1 MVRSLSVR
9 DCEKLMNEVL
19 ELNTAESIEYCVRWR
34 LKEFLM
40 GISCEFM
47 LDALF
52 DDPSIA
58 GKIEDV
64 L

>member
-34 LKEFLM
+34 LKELLT
-40 GISCEFM
+40 GTPCEPM

-58 GKIEDV
+58 GKTEDA